1 MAKFLDQ
8 DGTSYLVQS
17 LISKT
22 KTLNGQNIWNLDPN
36 TQLLRPGNLNT
47 SQLAIF
53 PLGST
58 LPYME
63 SMYEAIES
71 KFVAWANSA
80 SMFQIDT
87 PASFS
92 NTNLGSLLW
101 LFTNYLRGDASGKY
115 SPNHVMFAFQ
125 LIELGVHLTGNK
137 GEFIYTYLLVDKIFQ
152 SDGNIVLSGRI
163 SDLATNPSSTSTA
176 LTNPTNGRFY
186 VYLAIDSSGDS
197 YTCTGATWQYVKD
210 KEVVDPVVYNLA
222 TLINYFNTQTLPTTY
237 LDFSNPR
244 ATRTVFNNQNDFDWT
259 TQTISNAK
267 WETLKNCVETGN
279 PLRITGY
286 IQQNIGPRFDPYI
299 GTPVNKTSPAM
310 SSLQYMYLDFVGGMY
325 QKTDDEEI
333 DLSDLHVVIPAGY
346 EVTSS
351 NEFLI
356 LYFAYPAQIGVQYAA
371 GSQTSPQ
378 LPSSIGDGTSGLG
391 TLFIQRC
398 AVHIPEGSTVSSVF
412 TPKATYV
419 CAWIPPVIN

>member
-36 TQLLRPGNLNT
+36 TQLHRPGNLNT

-53 PLGST
+53 PLT
-58 LPYME
+58 AAILPYQE
-63 SMYEAIES
+63 NQYAQIES
-71 KFVAWANSA
+71 RFVAWANSE

-87 PASFS
+87 PTTFP
-92 NTNLGSLLW
+92 NTNLGSLRW
-101 LFTNYLRGDASGKY
+101 LIMNYLDMTSSATY
-115 SPNHVMFAFQ
+115 SPNYVMFAFK
-125 LIELGVHLTGNK
+125 LNEMGAYLTGSVSS
-137 GEFIYTYLLVDKIFQ
+137 FIFKYLLVDKIFT
-152 SDGNIVLSGRI
+152 SGANIVLSGRV
-163 SDLATNPSSTSTA
+163 SDLAASPNNIDTELS
-176 LTNPTNGRFY
+176 NGRFY
-186 VYLAIDSSGDS
+186 VSLATSGSGDS

-210 KEVVDPVVYNLA
+210 KEVVDPVVYNLT
-222 TLINYFNTQTLPTTY
+222 TLINTFNTSTTSSIY
-237 LDFSNPR
+237 LDFANKM

-259 TQTISNAK
+259 TQAISNTK

-286 IQQNIGPRFDPYI
+286 ISQNIGPRIDPYI
-299 GTPVNKTSPAM
+299 GTSTATSSDLM
-310 SSLQYMYLDFVGGMY
+310 STPQYMYLDFVGGMY
-325 QKTDDEEI
+325 QQTDDEEI
-333 DLSDLHVVIPAGY
+333 DLSSTGLMIPPGY

-356 LYFAYPAQIGVQYAA
+356 LYFAYPSQIGITYMT
-371 GSQTSPQ
+371 GSQTRPQ
-378 LPSSIGDGTSGLG
+378 LPSNIGDRTSGLG
-391 TLFIQRC
+391 TLFLQRC
-398 AVHIPEGSTVSSVF
+398 AVHIPDNSPAGSVF

-419 CAWIPPVIN
+419 CAWIPPVIG